1 MIKGSLKDVSLA
13 GILQFLSIEAN
24 KSYRMKVER
33 GSLHGEVIVV
43 NGDVVSAAY
52 GLLRGEDALCEF
64 MTWEDGGFW
73 IERVWPRHED
83 TFERNL
89 NLRLQQGLSFA
100 DQASYLL
107 ENNIGLNTVI
117 ISSKMF
123 GTPEWQESSKLHPL
137 QREDFLILGWLSQG
151 RTMRQAMR
159 DFAFDLLQ
167 ATSILYRLVLT
178 RSVDVVRAG
187 ALADE
192 LSEED
197 IVASVPLAPAPMP
210 PPKAPPVNVPPV
222 VVAVG
227 SSLPSAPQSAA
238 APPSPPSE
246 SAIQVPP
253 AVPPREEPASAQSAV
268 QEELRKSDPNLTM
281 RRTTVLPIISID
293 IERLMKATFSISQF
307 GFLALKNPALD
318 DSIRSALLKVESG
331 KTLEAV
337 VEEGTRPPSGVLS
350 TYRYCLERGYITNP
364 DSVLPLTAD
373 LLLRR
378 TELDQYLLQ
387 RRRVTSEV
395 LRDLTEEARVGGI
408 PLSDMLVKTGFL
420 SQEDLDTVTNEQLRF
435 ALR

>member
-1 MIKGSLKDVSLA
+1 MIKGSLKDASLA
-13 GILQFLSIEAN
+13 GILQFLAIEAN

-43 NGDVVSAAY
+43 NGDLVSASY

-64 MTWEDGGFW
+64 LTWEDGAFW

-83 TFERNL
+83 SFERNL
-89 NLRLQQGLSFA
+89 SLRLQQGLSFA

-192 LSEED
+192 IGESAAPVSA
-197 IVASVPLAPAPMP
+197 IPVSAPLA
-210 PPKAPPVNVPPV
+210 PPV
-222 VVAVG
+222 VVGAG
-227 SSLPSAPQSAA
+227 ATFFSAPVSSSETAVEA
-238 APPSPPSE
+238 AP
-246 SAIQVPP
+246 A
-253 AVPPREEPASAQSAV
+253 AV
-268 QEELRKSDPNLTM
+268 QEEVAAAPVAVPEEAPKPDPNMTS

-337 VEEGTRPPSGVLS
+337 VEEGNRPPSGLLS

-408 PLSDMLVKTGFL
+408 ALPDMLVKTGFL
-420 SQEDLDTVTNEQLRF
+420 SQEDLDTVTKEQQRF